1 MDRPASA
8 VHVVLSAAAFAPAP
22 EGLAGAVAGGALA
35 PVERYDALFV
45 GPRVREACGEA
56 FGFDASPPRPA
67 RRRARPRAPGSP
79 PTTEELPYDAR
90 IVTTGRVP
98 SRPGVLHDLFN
109 AATWA
114 AFPRAKRVLHALQH
128 ELVSARATRDAR
140 GARTPAEDRVAMLD
154 EGGVVLAAAPSRVDG
169 LTRAAAAGDGAAI
182 EAALGA
188 GEASAFVFGHA
199 LLEALGAGA
208 ADVRAAVLVVAAHDL
223 DAADGAV
230 ARAIV
235 DGRGNDLPRHGTRL
249 SAALLRRGPSP

>member
-90 IVTTGRVP
+90 IVTTGRVL
-98 SRPGVLHDLFN
+98 PGVLHDPS
-109 AATWA
+109 T
-114 AFPRAKRVLHALQH
+114 RRRGRVPGR
-128 ELVSARATRDAR
+128 SASSTRSSTSCFGATRA
-140 GARTPAEDRVAMLD
+140 ARTPAEDRVAMLD

-169 LTRAAAAGDGAAI
+169 
-182 EAALGA
+182 
-188 GEASAFVFGHA
+188 S
-199 LLEALGAGA
+199 
-208 ADVRAAVLVVAAHDL
+208 
-223 DAADGAV
+223 
-230 ARAIV
+230 
-235 DGRGNDLPRHGTRL
+235 
-249 SAALLRRGPSP
+249 RGPRRR